1 MWIKRPTALGCGL
14 RLALPLLVISSF
26 LQLLLPISAVAAP
39 SASLTA
45 VQRQVD
51 LLRTEAADSAE
62 AANGAKVR
70 LAGLQNALE
79 GVQSQ
84 RAKEGAALGKLKK
97 SLGLIAVNA
106 YKNGGLGNGIQLLFA
121 QNPSEYL
128 ASASQLEVITRS
140 QGIQLRRYA
149 SAEQRFHQTSLIVSD
164 QVKQVQAVQRELAAA
179 AALAQAK
186 LVAAEK
192 LLNSLKAADRRRY
205 LVAQAARDAA
215 EQKGSRVSAKLA
227 NTVSGRAGI
236 ALRFALSQ
244 IGKPYYFGAAGLKSW
259 DCSGL
264 TMVAY
269 ARAGISLPHSS
280 QQQIRYGR
288 RISFGSLQ
296 PGDLVFFYRNITHVG
311 IYLGR
316 GLIVDATRPGR
327 NVQVDPINSMPF
339 AGAVR
344 L

>member
-1 MWIKRPTALGCGL
+1 MSLRRLRPL
-14 RLALPLLVISSF
+14 LPLLLISIVS
-26 LQLLLPISAVAAP
+26 QLLLPLSAEAAP
-39 SASLTA
+39 GASLTA

-51 LLRTEAADSAE
+51 LLRAQAADSAE
-62 AANGAKVR
+62 VANGAKVR
-70 LAGLQNALE
+70 LAGLQQVLA

-84 RAKEGAALGKLKK
+84 QAKEGAALGTLKK
-97 SLGLIAVNA
+97 RLGLIAANA

-121 QNPSEYL
+121 QNPSQYL
-128 ASASQLEVITRS
+128 ASASQLEVITRA
-140 QGIQLRRYA
+140 QGVQLRRYA
-149 SAEQRFHQTSLIVSD
+149 SAEQRFHQTSLIASD
-164 QVKQVQAVQRELAAA
+164 RVKQVQVVRRELVAA

-192 LLNSLKAADRRRY
+192 LLNSLKTADRKRF
-205 LVAQAARDAA
+205 LASQVARNASD
-215 EQKGSRVSAKLA
+215 QKSSRVSAKLA
-227 NTVSGRAGI
+227 NTVSGRSGI

-244 IGKPYYFGAAGLKSW
+244 IGKPYYFGAAGMASW

-269 ARAGISLPHSS
+269 ARAGVSLPHSS

-288 RISFGSLQ
+288 RVSFKDLL
-296 PGDLVFFYRNITHVG
+296 PGDLVFFYRAVSHVS

-316 GLIVDATRPGR
+316 GLIVDAPHPGL
-327 NVQVDPINSMPF
+327 NVQVDSINFMPF
-339 AGAVR
+339 AGAIR

>member
-1 MWIKRPTALGCGL
+1 MWIGLRRTSRNGL
-14 RLALPLLVISSF
+14 RLTLPLLVISS
-26 LQLLLPISAVAAP
+26 LTQLLLPIGAEASP
-39 SASLTA
+39 GASLTA

-51 LLRTEAADSAE
+51 QLRTEAADSAE

-70 LAGLQNALE
+70 LAGLQRELK

-84 RAKEGAALGKLKK
+84 QAKEGAALRTLKK

-106 YKNGGLGNGIQLLFA
+106 YKNGGLGTSIQLLFA
-121 QNPSEYL
+121 QSPSEYL
-128 ASASQLEVITRS
+128 ASASQLELVTRS

-149 SAEQRFHQTSLIVSD
+149 SAEQRFHQTSLIARD
-164 QVKQVQAVQRELAAA
+164 RVKQVQIVQRELAAA

-192 LLNSLKAADRRRY
+192 LLNSLKAADRKRY
-205 LVAQAARDAA
+205 LAAQAARDAA
-215 EQKGSRVSAKLA
+215 EKKSSHVSAKLA

-269 ARAGISLPHSS
+269 ARAGVSLPHSS

-288 RISFGSLQ
+288 RIPFGSLQ

-316 GLIVDATRPGR
+316 GLIVDAPRPGR
-327 NVQVDPINSMPF
+327 NVQVDPIGSMPF

>member
-1 MWIKRPTALGCGL
+1 MRIERRATPARGL
-14 RLALPLLVISSF
+14 KLTLPLLVLSGL
-26 LQLLLPISAVAAP
+26 LQLLLPISAEAAP
-39 SASLTA
+39 SGSLTA

-51 LLRTEAADSAE
+51 QLRTEAADSAE

-70 LAGLQNALE
+70 LAGLQNSLAGIKRE
-79 GVQSQ
+79 QAKQGVAIGKMQ
-84 RAKEGAALGKLKK
+84 R
-97 SLGLIAVNA
+97 SLGLIAANA
-106 YKNGGLGNGIQLLFA
+106 YKSGGLGTSIQLLFA
-121 QNPSEYL
+121 QNPSQYL
-128 ASASQLEVITRS
+128 ASASQLEVITRA
-140 QGIQLRRYA
+140 QGIQLRRYTA
-149 SAEQRFHQTSLIVSD
+149 AEQRFHQTSLIASD
-164 QVKQVQAVQRELAAA
+164 RVRQVQIVQRELAAA
-179 AALAQAK
+179 AALAQDK

-192 LLNSLKAADRRRY
+192 LLISLKGADRKRF
-205 LVAQAARDAA
+205 LAAQTARNAT

-227 NTVSGRAGI
+227 NTVSGRSGI

-269 ARAGISLPHSS
+269 ARAGVSLPHSS

-288 RISFGSLQ
+288 RISFAELQ
-296 PGDLVFFYRNITHVG
+296 PGDLVFFYRNVTHVG

-327 NVQVDPINSMPF
+327 NVQVDPISSMPF
-339 AGAVR
+339 AGAIR

>member
-1 MWIKRPTALGCGL
+1 MWIGFRRTSRNGLGL
-14 RLALPLLVISSF
+14 MLPLMVLSI
-26 LQLLLPISAVAAP
+26 LTQLFFPISAGASP
-39 SASLTA
+39 GSSLTA

-51 LLRTEAADSAE
+51 QLRTEAADSAE

-70 LAGLQNALE
+70 LAGLQRELK

-84 RAKEGAALGKLKK
+84 QAREGSALRRSKK
-97 SLGLIAVNA
+97 SLGLIAVSA
-106 YKNGGLGNGIQLLFA
+106 YKNGGLGTSIQLLFA
-121 QNPSEYL
+121 QSPSEYL
-128 ASASQLEVITRS
+128 ASASQLELVTRS

-149 SAEQRFHQTSLIVSD
+149 SAEERFHQTSLIASD
-164 QVKQVQAVQRELAAA
+164 RVTQVRVLQRELATA

-186 LVAAEK
+186 LGAAER
-192 LLNSLKAADRRRY
+192 LLNSLKSTDRKRY
-205 LVAQAARDAA
+205 LAAQAARNAT

-227 NTVSGRAGI
+227 NTVSGRAGV

-269 ARAGISLPHSS
+269 ARAGVSLPHSS

-288 RISFGSLQ
+288 PIPFGSLQ

-316 GLIVDATRPGR
+316 GLIVDAPRPGR
-327 NVQVDPINSMPF
+327 NVQVDPISSMPF
-339 AGAVR
+339 AGAIR